1 MILSDLSLCLP
12 PTPLPALARHRVWY
26 SAALAATIKIGLAG
40 FCAFSRVRC
49 LAPPLKPMRLPQ
61 RAKTGNGPRCRCSL
75 SPFSER
81 STPRNF
87 YISKYTTPS
96 LATARSSSRQRPAL
110 PSRSRPP
117 SGRSIFSTPM
127 PSPPSSPS
135 VTQCSSVRCSN
146 CCRSGTQ
153 PGKPLAWRRPK
164 PRKHGVLQQNR
175 PLWP

>member
-96 LATARSSSRQRPAL
+96 LATARSSSRAPMTSWWPWTDFTAAL
-110 PSRSRPP
+110 LWNASGPP
-117 SGRSIFSTPM
+117 GGRSKAEQSEKYYKKLVSAIDRYELLRFLFH
-127 PSPPSSPS
+127 
-135 VTQCSSVRCSN
+135 VV
-146 CCRSGTQ
+146 
-153 PGKPLAWRRPK
+153 
-164 PRKHGVLQQNR
+164 
-175 PLWP
+175 